1 LRPVFIIITHTY
13 FSNKIFDFFNIIFLH
28 RMSHLIAL
36 RLIGHPTCASIADLE
51 GNLPD
56 NTRVCGSKCF
66 DKVRVVEDDY
76 CAYID

>member
-1 LRPVFIIITHTY
+1 
-13 FSNKIFDFFNIIFLH
+13 
-28 RMSHLIAL
+28 MSHLIAL